1 MADLVSKFGPGLK
14 NFLPAVVFLIAAF
27 LGFATGTSWGT
38 FTILLPIGSIF
49 LVLHAIEYLVDVMSN
64 KAACVK
70 PAETEGGKE
79 TV

>member
-1 MADLVSKFGPGLK
+1 MMILGTIVFVLGSILGCFGDLSIWIV
-14 NFLPAVVFLIAAF
+14 IAARTVQSA
-27 LGFATGTSWGT
+27 GWQVS
-38 FTILLPIGSIF
+38 GSIF